1 MVSLDTRH
9 TALVIVDLLQDFFD
23 HDIWTDSLIP
33 KARATLVKNTN
44 ELVAC
49 CRKKEIPV
57 IWFKQAFKPD
67 LSDAFLHMRRSGK
80 KYTISG
86 TDGCELLTELDV
98 FPDDHILL
106 KSRFSAFFRTDLERL
121 LEKLRIDCLILA
133 GITTAW
139 CIRSTAVDAYQLD
152 YEIVIAKECIQAFT
166 EREHR
171 DSVRAMDGY
180 IATFLSNGEIL
191 ECISTQ
197 SR

>member
-1 MVSLDTRH
+1 MVNLDTRH
-9 TALVIVDLLQDFFD
+9 TALIIVDLQQDFFD
-23 HDIWTDSLIP
+23 YDIWPDSLIP
-33 KARATLVKNTN
+33 KTRATLVKNTN
-44 ELVAC
+44 ELVGH
-49 CRKKEIPV
+49 CRNRQIPI
-57 IWFKQAFKPD
+57 IWFKQAFKSD

-98 FPDDHILL
+98 FPNDHILL
-106 KSRFSAFFRTDLERL
+106 KSRFSAFFHTDLEQL
-121 LEKLRIDCLILA
+121 LERLNAIYLILA

-139 CIRSTAVDAYQLD
+139 CIRSTAVDAYQRD
-152 YEIVIAKECIQAFT
+152 YEIVIAKECIRAFT

-180 IATFLSNGEIL
+180 VATFLSNSEIS

-197 SR
+197 SG